1 MIHACP
7 SFSLRK
13 KTLLVKTMAQF
24 NLSCVY
30 DLFQQR
36 QVLQIFQKKEI
47 FKISSLSY
55 VNSIVKI
62 QGFYLQK
69 RSENCTK
76 SVVIIN
82 FEGMCSVYEYM
93 YKNYIGKNIID
104 HTLMYQYFS
113 TCMCGLNELFNISFG
128 CF

>member
-1 MIHACP
+1 MIY
-7 SFSLRK
+7 SSKDKFYRSSK
-13 KTLLVKTMAQF
+13 
-24 NLSCVY
+24 N
-30 DLFQQR
+30 
-36 QVLQIFQKKEI
+36 KEI

-76 SVVIIN
+76 SVVI
-82 FEGMCSVYEYM
+82 GMCSVYEYM
-93 YKNYIGKNIID
+93 YKNYIGKKLID

-113 TCMCGLNELFNISFG
+113 TWVCAWSE
-128 CF
+128 